1 MTRGAIQERRR
12 SRRRTVAKRV
22 GVHLLHERRSIAAN
36 GINISEGGLCL
47 RLEEELQVRS
57 LVRLQFTPEKL
68 RTLPA
73 GSHLICTGRVAWV
86 IQRLDLRPLPPF
98 LFDVGVEF
106 VDPPAVVRQFIAR
119 QGSEF
124 AAAKE
129 PLPRERVLEVATVR
143 GCEFVPRL
151 KRVTTASL
159 PWHLVVTVDGLPCF
173 SGHYPSERATLKAW
187 AQFKREQ
194 MKR

>member
-1 MTRGAIQERRR
+1 MTKGATQERRR
-12 SRRRTVAKRV
+12 SGRRTVAKRV
-22 GVHLLHERRSIAAN
+22 GIQLLHQRRSIAAN

-57 LVRLQFTPEKL
+57 LVRLQFTPERL

-73 GSHLICTGRVAWV
+73 GLHLVCTGRVAWV
-86 IQRLDLRPLPPF
+86 IQRLDLRPIPPF
-98 LFDVGVEF
+98 LFDVGIEF
-106 VDPPAVVRQFIAR
+106 VDPPAAVRQFIAR
-119 QGSEF
+119 QAGEF
-124 AAAKE
+124 AVAKE
-129 PLPRERVLEVATVR
+129 SLPRERVLETATVR
-143 GCEFVPRL
+143 GREFVPRL
-151 KRVTTASL
+151 TRITTASL
-159 PWHLVVTVDGLPCF
+159 PWHLIVTVDGLPCF